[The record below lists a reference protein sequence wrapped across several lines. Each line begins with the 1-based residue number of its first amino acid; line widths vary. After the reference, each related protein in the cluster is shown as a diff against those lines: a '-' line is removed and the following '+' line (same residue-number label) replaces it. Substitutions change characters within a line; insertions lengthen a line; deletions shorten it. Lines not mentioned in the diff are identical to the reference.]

1 VPSAIDIFS
10 VKQALSLR
18 LPLQEKFDLVEIFL
32 QSQLNPN
39 LSVIID
45 ELGSV
50 FSAANLQEYYN
61 LIKILIKTSAKPS
74 LKRNIKYIEYLI
86 VKLYQTGE

>member
-1 VPSAIDIFS
+1 M
-10 VKQALSLR
+10 QN
-18 LPLQEKFDLVEIFL
+18 
-32 QSQLNPN
+32 QLNPN
-39 LSVIID
+39 LSVIVE
-45 ELGSV
+45 ELGSI
-50 FSAANLQEYYN
+50 FAAANLQEYYN

>member
-1 VPSAIDIFS
+1 MPSAIDIFS

-32 QSQLNPN
+32 QNQLNPN
-39 LSVIID
+39 LSVIVE
-45 ELGSV
+45 ELGSI
-50 FSAANLQEYYN
+50 FAAANLQEYYN
-61 LIKILIKTSAKPS
+61 LTKILIKTSAKPS